1 MKEQWRLLQTG
12 FSTAFSNMA
21 IDRAIL
27 VANSQGKVPPT
38 VRFYGWNPPA
48 ISIGYFQSV
57 AEEIDVKAC
66 KKLGVDYVR
75 RITGGGAVFH
85 DKEVT
90 YSIVIPEAH
99 PAIPKNILKSY
110 GRICNALLHGLKQ
123 LGIQGTYAPINDIL
137 VDGKKISGNAQTR
150 KVNTVLQHGTILLD
164 VDVETM
170 FSLLK
175 VSNEKIKDKLI
186 SDIKQ
191 RVTSIEHIVGKKIH
205 FEEVEVALKFGFEEE
220 FDVKLIQG
228 ILTKEE
234 KTLAA
239 QFEKKCFSTTQW
251 NHRR

>member
-12 FSTAFSNMA
+12 FDTAFSNMA

-27 VANSQGKVPPT
+27 VANSKGKVPPT

-48 ISIGYFQSV
+48 ISLGYFQSV
-57 AEEIDVKAC
+57 SEEIDVNIC
-66 KKLGVDYVR
+66 KKLGVNYVR

-85 DKEVT
+85 DKELT

-99 PAIPKNILKSY
+99 PGIPKNILQSY
-110 GRICNALLHGLKQ
+110 GRICNALLQGLQQ

-150 KVNTVLQHGTILLD
+150 KENTVLQHGTILLD
-164 VDVETM
+164 VDVDTM

-175 VSNEKIKDKLI
+175 VPNEKVKDKLI
-186 SDIKQ
+186 RDIKQ
-191 RVTSIEHIVGKKIH
+191 RVTSIEQIIGKKIR
-205 FEEVEVALKFGFEEE
+205 FEEVAEALIIGFEEE
-220 FDVKLIQG
+220 FDVELIQG

-234 KTLAA
+234 RTLAA
-239 QFEKKCFSTTQW
+239 QFEKECFSTAQW

>member
-12 FSTAFSNMA
+12 FNTAFSNMA
-21 IDRAIL
+21 VDRAIL
-27 VANSQGKVPPT
+27 VVNSEGKVPPT
-38 VRFYGWNPPA
+38 VRFYGWKPPA

-57 AEEIDVKAC
+57 AEEVDVKAC
-66 KKLGVDYVR
+66 EKLGVNYVR

-85 DKEVT
+85 DKELT

-110 GRICNALLHGLKQ
+110 GRICNALIQGLTH
-123 LGIQGTYAPINDIL
+123 LGISSTYSPINDIL
-137 VDGKKISGNAQTR
+137 VNGKKISGNAQTR
-150 KVNTVLQHGTILLD
+150 KERTVLQHGTILLD
-164 VDVETM
+164 VDVDTM

-175 VSNEKIKDKLI
+175 VPNEKIKDKLI
-186 SDIKQ
+186 QDVKQ
-191 RVTSIEHIVGKKIH
+191 RVTSLHYVLGKKIR
-205 FEEVEVALKFGFEEE
+205 FEEVAEALKVGFEEE
-220 FDVKLIQG
+220 FHVELIQG

-239 QFEKKCFSTTQW
+239 QFEKECFSTTHW

>member
-1 MKEQWRLLQTG
+1 MKEQWRLLKTG
-12 FSTAFSNMA
+12 FNTAFSNMA

-27 VANSQGKVPPT
+27 TANSDGRVPPT
-38 VRFYGWNPPA
+38 VRFYGWIPPA

-57 AEEIDVKAC
+57 DEEIDVDAC
-66 KKLGVDYVR
+66 KMLGVDYVR

-85 DKEVT
+85 DKELT
-90 YSIVIPEAH
+90 YSIVISEAH
-99 PAIPKNILKSY
+99 PGIPKNILKSY
-110 GRICNALLHGLKQ
+110 ERICNALLQGLTQ
-123 LGIQGTYAPINDIL
+123 LGIKGTYAPINDIL

-164 VDVETM
+164 VDVNMM

-175 VSNEKIKDKLI
+175 VPSEKIKDKLI
-186 SDIKQ
+186 QDVKQ
-191 RVTSIEHIVGKKIH
+191 RVTSIEHILGKQIH
-205 FEEVEVALKFGFEEE
+205 FDNVAEALKVGFEEE
-220 FDVKLIQG
+220 FHVELIQG

-239 QFEKKCFSTTQW
+239 QFEKECFSTTQW